1 MAGGTVNI
9 KQEVKMPFTYSKYI
23 GYHETAPANKVE
35 VEAFSDRGA
44 KMKINKTLSE
54 QRLIPRRKG
63 LDKIKI
69 ERV

>member
-1 MAGGTVNI
+1 
-9 KQEVKMPFTYSKYI
+9 MPFTYSKYI

-44 KMKINKTLSE
+44 KMKARKILGSM
-54 QRLIPRRKG
+54 RLIPPSEKI
-63 LDKIKI
+63 DKIKL